1 MSACLQDIAEAQ
13 TKSTSKFFL
22 LHKATKVFALTR
34 RLWLELSPGRLGYAS
49 SPGSNLRSV
58 VPVGHFFFSLC
69 HQPRWGA
76 QRCRGRRLWIHGE
89 GGEWTPEGLA
99 IKGIMALPHIPYVW
113 SHKYP
118 PWGHKPPK
126 QLRQQSEARHRH
138 DACRSFSRISSTGR
152 SRRKRR
158 VCNICL
164 RMQSRRHILRPDQR
178 GRRSPSAIAHALIE
192 KKLFSFMGAPT

>member
-1 MSACLQDIAEAQ
+1 MQAERHRPRGASVLAMAAWKSAARPD
-13 TKSTSKFFL
+13 
-22 LHKATKVFALTR
+22 
-34 RLWLELSPGRLGYAS
+34 
-49 SPGSNLRSV
+49 SNPRSV
-58 VPVGHFFFSLC
+58 VSAEQQKKKC

-76 QRCRGRRLWIHGE
+76 QRCRGRRPWIHGE

-99 IKGIMALPHIPYVW
+99 ILGVMALPHIPYVW

-158 VCNICL
+158 VCNLCL

>member
-1 MSACLQDIAEAQ
+1 MDAGREARPRLA
-13 TKSTSKFFL
+13 SVL
-22 LHKATKVFALTR
+22 AKATWNQQYVQVPTFA
-34 RLWLELSPGRLGYAS
+34 RLFLMDMS
-49 SPGSNLRSV
+49 S
-58 VPVGHFFFSLC
+58 SL
-69 HQPRWGA
+69 
-76 QRCRGRRLWIHGE
+76 LINGE

-99 IKGIMALPHIPYVW
+99 IMGVMALPHIPYVW

-158 VCNICL
+158 VCNLCL